1 MSKIVAQRN
10 TCITEN
16 LKSMHFHLDKPNVF
30 TVTHHCV
37 ENKKPFESII
47 IRLTKGKKIR
57 LLTASFLVYIEES
70 IFTSETKRKTLNKIK
85 RLRDK
90 RQRLLY
96 LPAFMDERPAS

>member
-1 MSKIVAQRN
+1 M
-10 TCITEN
+10 
-16 LKSMHFHLDKPNVF
+16 F

-37 ENKKPFESII
+37 ENKKPFESIT
-47 IRLTKGKKIR
+47 RLTKGKKIR

>member
-1 MSKIVAQRN
+1 M
-10 TCITEN
+10 
-16 LKSMHFHLDKPNVF
+16 F

-37 ENKKPFESII
+37 ENKKPFESI